1 MPHASVA
8 THENGSAAALRF
20 SCAASDTEDAS
31 LVAVAAS
38 GTEDA
43 SLVAVAGELDIAT
56 VPCLDQALRRA
67 EADAALVVL
76 DLRPLEF
83 IDSSGAHLML
93 AADRR
98 IRRAGGRL
106 VVVRGGDQVEWFFAL
121 IGIDAALEFV
131 DWPSAARAAPA
142 VGERVP
148 A

>member
-8 THENGSAAALRF
+8 THEHGSAAALRF
-20 SCAASDTEDAS
+20 SCAE
-31 LVAVAAS
+31 S

-76 DLRPLEF
+76 EPPRVGVHRLERRAPFCSRPT
-83 IDSSGAHLML
+83 
-93 AADRR
+93 AASAG
-98 IRRAGGRL
+98 RAGGSSL
-106 VVVRGGDQVEWFFAL
+106 CAVVTRSSGSL
-121 IGIDAALEFV
+121 RIGIDAELEFV

-142 VGERVP
+142 VRERVP